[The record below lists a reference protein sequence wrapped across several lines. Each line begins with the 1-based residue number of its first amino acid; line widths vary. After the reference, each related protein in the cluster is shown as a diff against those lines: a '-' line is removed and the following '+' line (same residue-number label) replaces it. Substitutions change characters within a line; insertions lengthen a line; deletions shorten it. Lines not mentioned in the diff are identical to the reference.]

1 MKRIKMI
8 YGVTALLLLLTNWS
22 IQFFYRPYALA
33 NGINDY
39 HFAEW
44 HSELFKVPVF
54 VCVVFALFN
63 MKWSV
68 PRRIF
73 YCTLACLF
81 YECLDLMFLNPINWM
96 RIIALLAGAGIF
108 YVLYLIF
115 GLKSVAEYREND

>member
-1 MKRIKMI
+1 MI

-33 NGINDY
+33 NGINDC

-44 HSELFKVPVF
+44 HSELFKAPVF
-54 VCVVFALFN
+54 VCVAFALFN
-63 MKWSV
+63 VKWSV
-68 PRRIF
+68 PRSIL

-81 YECLDLMFLNPINWM
+81 YECLDLIFLNPINWM
-96 RIIALLAGAGIF
+96 RIIALFAGAGIF
-108 YVLYLIF
+108 YVLHLIF